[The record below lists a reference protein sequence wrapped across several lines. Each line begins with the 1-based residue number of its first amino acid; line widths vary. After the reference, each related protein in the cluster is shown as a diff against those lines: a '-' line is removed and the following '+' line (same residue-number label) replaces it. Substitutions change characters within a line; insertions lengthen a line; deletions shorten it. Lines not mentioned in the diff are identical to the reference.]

1 MKREELFLAIGEV
14 EESRLMRTELAV
26 EYPSDGPGLEEKTM
40 KKHRKTSKTIR
51 SILIAAVIVSTL
63 ALTAFAVSG
72 LLLFDTPAQMLNTL
86 FGDRTGYDHS
96 DGSIT
101 RDPHGGPEAIL
112 VEPTFDRVPV
122 DETLVKEELEP
133 LVEAVG
139 QSISWYGY
147 TLTVDANLYDAATR
161 CGVVTYT
168 LENPEGIKPYEVHPD
183 GEFYFPGGELVQVS
197 QSCNQYIIQEKT
209 TDTKLAVTC
218 YYQYDPEHRD
228 KDLELTFYTWAAIS
242 PKDAQQYFLELL
254 EQKRTDVSQD
264 EAYALV
270 KNGLSEEDF
279 AQLKE
284 MNTDEEIAEQGYS
297 ELAQQEF
304 NKQYQCPDSIR
315 IALNEESALTNATL
329 ADGAITVSAVAMRID
344 GNMLGMENV
353 DSVKIHYADGTGYVV
368 CEGYTINY
376 TYAAWNT
383 EGVLSVSFNRIID
396 VEKIDAVLI
405 DGEEYTIE

>member
-1 MKREELFLAIGEV
+1 V
-14 EESRLMRTELAV
+14 
-26 EYPSDGPGLEEKTM
+26 
-40 KKHRKTSKTIR
+40 IR

-63 ALTAFAVSG
+63 AVTAFAVSG
-72 LLLFDTPAQMLNTL
+72 FLLFDSPAQMLHTL
-86 FGDRTGYDHS
+86 FGDQTGYDHS
-96 DGSIT
+96 DGTIT
-101 RDPHGGPEAIL
+101 RDPYGGPEAIL

-122 DETLVKEELEP
+122 DETLAKAELEP
-133 LVEAVG
+133 LVETVG

-147 TLTVDANLYDAATR
+147 TLTVDAHLYDAATR

-168 LENPEGIKPYEVHPD
+168 LENPQGIKPYEVQSD

-197 QSCNQYIIQEKT
+197 QNCNQYIIQEKT

-279 AQLKE
+279 TQLKE
-284 MNTDEEIAEQGYS
+284 MITDEEIAEQGYS
-297 ELAQQEF
+297 ELVQQEF

>member
-1 MKREELFLAIGEV
+1 MKREDLFLAIGDV
-14 EESRLMRTELAV
+14 EENRLMRTELSV
-26 EYPSDGPGLEEKTM
+26 KYPSNGAELEEKTV
-40 KKHRKTSKTIR
+40 KKYSKTSSVIR

-63 ALTAFAVSG
+63 AVTAFAVSG
-72 LLLFDTPAQMLNTL
+72 FLLFDTPAQMLDTL
-86 FGDRTGYDHS
+86 FGDQTGYDHS

-101 RDPHGGPEAIL
+101 RDPYGGPEAIL
-112 VEPTFDRVPV
+112 VDPAFDRVPV

-139 QSISWYGY
+139 KSISWYGY
-147 TLTVDANLYDAATR
+147 TLTVDAHLYDAATR

-168 LENPEGIKPYEVHPD
+168 LENPEGIKPYEVHSD
-183 GEFYFPGGELVQVS
+183 GEVYFPGGELVQVS
-197 QSCNQYIIQEKT
+197 QNCNQYIIQPKT
-209 TDTKLAVTC
+209 TDTRLAITC

-242 PKDAQQYFLELL
+242 QSDAQQYFWELM
-254 EQKRTDVSQD
+254 EKMRNSISQ
-264 EAYALV
+264 EESYAYV
-270 KNGLSEEDF
+270 KSGMSEEEF

-284 MNTDEEIAEQGYS
+284 MMTDEEIAELGYS

-304 NKQYQCPDSIR
+304 NKQYECPDSIR
-315 IALNEESALTNATL
+315 IVPDEQGTLTNVTL
-329 ADGAITVSAVAMRID
+329 ADSSITVSAIAMRID
-344 GNMLGMENV
+344 GRILSREDV
-353 DSVKIHYADGTGYVV
+353 DSVKIRYNDGTEYVV

-376 TYAAWNT
+376 TDANWNT
-383 EGVLSVSFNRIID
+383 EGVLTISFNRIID